1 MKVKGNMTEE
11 TLDCE
16 MIRLL
21 LFMEG
26 RMEGREA
33 EREKEGGREL
43 HKQWVNS
50 SPPTTDII

>member
-33 EREKEGGREL
+33 EREKEEGREL